1 MTDHT
6 IDALAGEVS
15 GETLMQDLREFAKRV
30 KLSGTKAELE
40 SFHYL
45 KRRAELYGYRT
56 ELILHDAYISLPGKC
71 RVEVDG
77 QRVEGITHSF
87 SRPSPAAGLAAPVVY
102 LGEGTAQDFGAN
114 DVQGKIVL
122 VEGIASPAV
131 AARASAAG
139 AAGQLHISP
148 NENRYEM
155 CISPV
160 WGSPSRDLLGELPT
174 TVVCSI
180 ANSDGSALRDR
191 LAKGETPR
199 VVLHAEVDT
208 GWRKTPIL
216 VAEMAPDGASPDTPY
231 VLFSGHHDTWYYGV
245 MDNGSANATML
256 ETARVLAGHRD
267 RWRRGLRLCFWSGH
281 SHGRYS
287 GSAWYVDE
295 HWDDLE
301 RRCVAHVNVDSTG
314 GVGATVLTDSA
325 VSSELAALAR
335 EAIEAVSGQTHAG
348 KRSSRSSDASFWG
361 VGIPSMFGSLSHQP
375 PSPLKMRNA
384 LGWWWH
390 TPHDTIDKIDEGN
403 LVRDTKVFVR
413 VIWRLLAD
421 RVLPIDQAAQAETLL
436 AELARLSQPAPE
448 GVALDGLM
456 QAARQLRDKSEAA
469 RRRAASGSEAEAER
483 INRAMVRVCRALVP
497 LDYTA
502 GDRFQHDAALPH
514 PPWPALQGLRDLAQ
528 SGDEADGRRF
538 AAVAARRSRN
548 RMLHAL
554 RQANAAL
561 DAALAG

>member
-1 MTDHT
+1 MTDQT
-6 IDALAGEVS
+6 IDALADEVS
-15 GETLMQDLREFAKRV
+15 GERLMLDVQEFAKRV
-30 KLSGTKAELE
+30 KLSGTKEELE

-45 KRRAELYGYRT
+45 KQRVASYGYRT
-56 ELILHDAYISLPGKC
+56 ELISHDAYISLPGKS

-77 QRVEGITHSF
+77 QMLASITHSF
-87 SRPSPAAGLAAPVVY
+87 SRPSPAEGLRAPVVY
-102 LGEGTAQDFGAN
+102 LGDGTAQDFATKN
-114 DVQGKIVL
+114 VRGKIVL
-122 VEGIASPAV
+122 VEGIASPTV

-139 AAGQLHISP
+139 AAAELHISP

-160 WGSPSRDLLGELPT
+160 WGSPSRDLLEKLPT

-191 LAKGETPR
+191 LAKGEMPSVT
-199 VVLHAEVDT
+199 LHAEVDT
-208 GWRKTPIL
+208 GWRQTPIL
-216 VAEMAPDGASPDTPY
+216 VAETAPQNASPDTPY
-231 VLFSGHHDTWYYGV
+231 VLFSGHHDTWHYGV
-245 MDNGSANATML
+245 MDNGGANATML
-256 ETARVLAGHRD
+256 ETARVLARHRG

-301 RRCVAHVNVDSTG
+301 RRCIAHVNVDSTG
-314 GVGATVLTDSA
+314 GIGADVLTDSG

-335 EAIEAVSGQTHAG
+335 EAIHAVSGQTHAG
-348 KRSSRSSDASFWG
+348 KRSGRSSDASFWG

-375 PSPLKMRNA
+375 PSPVKMRNA

-390 TPHDTIDKIDEGN
+390 TPHDTIDKIDKDN

-413 VIWRLLAD
+413 VIWRLLTD
-421 RVLPIDQAAQAETLL
+421 RVLPMDQTAQAETLL
-436 AELARLSQPAPE
+436 SELEQLGGPARES
-448 GVALDGLM
+448 VALDGLL
-456 QAARQLRDKSEAA
+456 QVGRELRDKSATA
-469 RRRAASGSEAEAER
+469 RKRAEFGSDADVEH
-483 INRAMVRVCRALVP
+483 INRAMMRVCRALVP

-502 GDRFQHDAALPH
+502 GDRFQHDSALPH
-514 PPWPALQGLRDLAQ
+514 PAWPALQGLRDLAE
-528 SGDEADGRRF
+528 SGDGADDRLF
-538 AAVAARRSRN
+538 AGVNARRTRN

-554 RQANAAL
+554 RQANEAL
-561 DAALAG
+561 DTVLTR